1 MRSLLAVA
9 LIALVL
15 SGCAGQDVQ
24 NGPDGQ
30 SVAGEGSLAYN
41 GASDGTQSDTVESD
55 GSCSL
60 HVSAN
65 LGSGSVKVTLR
76 TTEGTTVEKTVS
88 GPGQFGGTVGDASG
102 AAGDWKLTAVRSGGF
117 TGQYAAH
124 AEC

>member
-1 MRSLLAVA
+1 MRPLLALAILA
-9 LIALVL
+9 LAL
-15 SGCAGQDVQ
+15 SGCSGGGVD
-24 NGPDGQ
+24 NGPGGQ
-30 SVAGEGSLAYN
+30 SAAGGGNLAYN
-41 GASDGTQSDTVESD
+41 GASDGTHTDTVESD

-76 TTEGTTVEKTVS
+76 TSEGTTVEKTVG
-88 GPGQFGGTVGDASG
+88 GPGQFDGNVGDASG
-102 AAGDWKLTAVRSGGF
+102 GAGDWTLTAARSGGF